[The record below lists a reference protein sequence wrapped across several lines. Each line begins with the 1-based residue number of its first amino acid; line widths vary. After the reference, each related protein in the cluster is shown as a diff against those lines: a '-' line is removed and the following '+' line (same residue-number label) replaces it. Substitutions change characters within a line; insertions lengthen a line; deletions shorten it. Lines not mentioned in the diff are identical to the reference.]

1 MQAAGVSAAGR
12 PASWLETR
20 HSHTETVYLCMLLRE
35 RYLAPKV
42 KTRRALTRKAAS
54 SAAAVPADV
63 TLMLPDDLL
72 LMLVRCAAATTLTGT
87 LSTAPQLH
95 RPRRHPHESHHIRLR
110 PRRHPHRL
118 RLLPLLLRRQPH
130 RLRRQPHRLVDVSGA
145 RYEVRLQLQLGEQCD
160 MCRYYHRA
168 KLDEGRRH
176 ATSAAAMSRPR
187 PRALTGAPS
196 KYEVAPAR
204 FATGDTVRH
213 NPFS

>member
-20 HSHTETVYLCMLLRE
+20 HSHTETVYGLCMLLRE

-118 RLLPLLLRRQPH
+118 RGLRR
-130 RLRRQPHRLVDVSGA
+130 LRTFP
-145 RYEVRLQLQLGEQCD
+145 
-160 MCRYYHRA
+160 
-168 KLDEGRRH
+168 
-176 ATSAAAMSRPR
+176 TSASAASDVARCGLAET
-187 PRALTGAPS
+187 ALS
-196 KYEVAPAR
+196 MER
-204 FATGDTVRH
+204 VRGRH
-213 NPFS
+213 PTLTLTLT